1 MKAGML
7 VDSFVR
13 EAPRYRAYTHRHLDA
28 IPQLAG
34 LPRDLRHAIRLAAQ
48 VFPFRVSNYVL
59 DELIDWDA
67 APDDPLFRLVF
78 PMPEMLDDGALAEVD
93 RALTNDD
100 RETLHAAVARI
111 RRGLNPHPA
120 GQLDANIPVHDGRRL
135 NGIQHKYRETVLY
148 FPAQGQT
155 CHSYCS
161 FCFRWPQFVG
171 DRSLRIASSR
181 VSDLVDYL
189 RAHPDVTDV
198 LITGGDPLV
207 MQTARLASIIEPLL
221 APGLAHVRTIRIGTK
236 ALGYWPQ
243 RFVSDEDSDALM
255 RLFERVVASGR
266 QLALMAHVNHPRE
279 LEPEIARQAVRRIR
293 ATGAMLRSQSPLLH
307 WINDDARVWSRMWR
321 EQVRLGIVPY
331 YMFVERDTG
340 ARHYFEVSL
349 ARAWEIYRDAY
360 KCVSGLARTVRGP
373 SMSAWPGKVEIQGVA
388 EIHGEKVF
396 VLRMIQARNPDW
408 VQRPFFAR
416 FDETATWLDD
426 LVPAFG
432 GERFFFQR
440 VG

>member
-1 MKAGML
+1 ML
-7 VDSFVR
+7 VDGFVQ
-13 EAPRYRAYTHRHLDA
+13 EKPRYRAYTHRHLDA

-34 LPRDLRHAIRLAAQ
+34 LPRELRHGIRLATQ

-78 PMPEMLDDGALAEVD
+78 PMPEMLHDKALADLDQALANGDQEGM
-93 RALTNDD
+93 RAL
-100 RETLHAAVARI
+100 VFRI
-111 RRGLNPHPA
+111 RHGLNPHPA
-120 GQLDANIPVHDGRRL
+120 GQLDANIPVHEGRRL
-135 NGIQHKYRETVLY
+135 HGIQHKYRETVLY

-181 VSDLVDYL
+181 VSELVDYL
-189 RAHPDVTDV
+189 RAHPEVSDV

-207 MQTARLASIIEPLL
+207 MQTSRLESILHPLL
-221 APGLAHVRTIRIGTK
+221 APELAHVRTIRIGTK

-266 QLALMAHVNHPRE
+266 QLALMVHVNHPRE
-279 LEPEIARQAVRRIR
+279 LGPEIARQAVSRIR
-293 ATGAMLRSQSPLLH
+293 ATGAMLRSQSPLLR
-307 WINDDARVWSRMWR
+307 WINDDPRVWARMWR

-340 ARHYFEVSL
+340 AHHYFAIPL

-360 KCVSGLARTVRGP
+360 RCVSGLARTVRGP
-373 SMSAWPGKVEIQGVA
+373 SMSAWPGKVEVQGVA
-388 EIHGEKVF
+388 EVNGEKVF
-396 VLRMIQARNPDW
+396 VLRMIQGRNPNW
-408 VQRPFFAR
+408 VQQPFFAR
-416 FDETATWLDD
+416 FDEAATWLDE
-426 LVPAFG
+426 LEPAFG
-432 GERFFFQR
+432 QDRFFFQSDC
-440 VG
+440 